1 MAGVQRLDHPLDG
14 PALAGGVPALEHDAD
29 RRAER
34 AAGELTAVDEPEVEE
49 AELRFLQSTGFLIL
63 GNAQGEID
71 VLQPRVPISM
81 TVMVVLSRPMLML
94 VLVVAVLVFGPLRFH
109 RHGAY

>member
-1 MAGVQRLDHPLDG
+1 MAGVERLDHPLDG
-14 PALAGGVPALEHDAD
+14 ATLAGGIPALEHDAD
-29 RRAER
+29 RRAEL

-71 VLQPRVPISM
+71 VLQPWISISV
-81 TVMVVLSRPMLML
+81 TVMVVFRRPVFML
-94 VLVVAVLVFGPLRFH
+94 VLVVAVLVFCALRFH